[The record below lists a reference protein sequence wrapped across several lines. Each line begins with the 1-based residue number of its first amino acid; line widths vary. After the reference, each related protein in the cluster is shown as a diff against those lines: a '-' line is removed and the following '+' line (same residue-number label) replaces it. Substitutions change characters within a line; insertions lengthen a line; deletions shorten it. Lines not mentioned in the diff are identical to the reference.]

1 MRRINVKLLFCSL
14 GCLLLLCAATV
25 LAHYFQ
31 SGRIAHALL
40 VQADRAENEGHPEEA
55 CRFLSRYLE
64 FVPEDTDQR
73 ARLGGLLA
81 SDRIIQGGGSNQR
94 ALFVLE
100 QVLARDPDRQASRL
114 LLVKL
119 ALDLQRNELVAGHL
133 KALQESLPDDGEVE
147 RLAGRWH
154 QGRGEFEEAANW
166 YRQAVS
172 HDPKQIDSYVRLANL
187 LRKRSEEPKTSE
199 VPDSSEVSSRI

>member
-1 MRRINVKLLFCSL
+1 MSPSWLFFIPKPFSQPRIDLMRRINVKLLFCSL
-14 GCLLLLCAATV
+14 GCLVLLCAATV

-40 VQADRAENEGHPEEA
+40 AQADRAENEGHPEEA

-133 KALQESLPDDGEVE
+133 KALQESLRARRLLLVLDNCEHLVAACADLADALLHACP
-147 RLAGRWH
+147 RLA
-154 QGRGEFEEAANW
+154 
-166 YRQAVS
+166 
-172 HDPKQIDSYVRLANL
+172 ILA
-187 LRKRSEEPKTSE
+187 T
-199 VPDSSEVSSRI
+199 